1 MWPLD
6 KSIENGTRARGQP
19 HLLSGEASLPVFMER
34 NDPRS
39 SNWSGSAFCGA
50 AQARLALPAPE
61 RVRAAP
67 PGSVTCA
74 ACRHGHAN
82 PTCDATGQLG
92 KRAAGQPSETAM
104 AARSATPDFGDDGVD
119 EVDGRFPE
127 PVAEPRSD
135 ADDPPALT
143 SGFFGRR
150 KVVPPIGEAKTP
162 TSTKSRTSQAEEKL
176 EEMLES
182 GKHFLE
188 GLGTGRHG
196 VKRQDT
202 LDKNYWLSLED
213 EASKSKQFGSHPD
226 LILKQKNRKKCR
238 LRSIEQCEFPKSLK
252 DKNLWVLN
260 PQNRYSWDLTILV
273 LIILVMVL
281 AQIILMMTKKKK
293 KIKNQLKVV
302 MQRMQLF

>member
-1 MWPLD
+1 
-6 KSIENGTRARGQP
+6 
-19 HLLSGEASLPVFMER
+19 
-34 NDPRS
+34 
-39 SNWSGSAFCGA
+39 
-50 AQARLALPAPE
+50 
-61 RVRAAP
+61 
-67 PGSVTCA
+67 
-74 ACRHGHAN
+74 
-82 PTCDATGQLG
+82 
-92 KRAAGQPSETAM
+92 M

-127 PVAEPRSD
+127 PVRSD
-135 ADDPPALT
+135 AAPAANDDPPQLT
-143 SGFFGRR
+143 TGFFGRR

-213 EASKSKQFGSHPD
+213 EASKSKQFASHPD
-226 LILKQKNRKKCR
+226 LILKQKKHKKCR

-281 AQIILMMTKKKK
+281 APFEIAFVRASVGFNRNACNT
-293 KIKNQLKVV
+293 NHAGPE
-302 MQRMQLF
+302 

>member
-1 MWPLD
+1 MKLVGFSVLRRSP
-6 KSIENGTRARGQP
+6 SSPRTASAGARP
-19 HLLSGEASLPVFMER
+19 
-34 NDPRS
+34 
-39 SNWSGSAFCGA
+39 GSASGQRYVCRVSPRA
-50 AQARLALPAPE
+50 HRPQ
-61 RVRAAP
+61 VRALR
-67 PGSVTCA
+67 GV
-74 ACRHGHAN
+74 
-82 PTCDATGQLG
+82 LG
-92 KRAAGQPSETAM
+92 KSRRAALSETAM

-127 PVAEPRSD
+127 PVAEPRTD

-281 AQIILMMTKKKK
+281 APFEIAFVRASVGFNRNACNTNHAGPGVPQGFFTS
-293 KIKNQLKVV
+293 
-302 MQRMQLF
+302 

>member
-1 MWPLD
+1 
-6 KSIENGTRARGQP
+6 
-19 HLLSGEASLPVFMER
+19 
-34 NDPRS
+34 
-39 SNWSGSAFCGA
+39 
-50 AQARLALPAPE
+50 
-61 RVRAAP
+61 
-67 PGSVTCA
+67 
-74 ACRHGHAN
+74 
-82 PTCDATGQLG
+82 
-92 KRAAGQPSETAM
+92 M

-127 PVAEPRSD
+127 PVAEPRTD

-150 KVVPPIGEAKTP
+150 KAVPPIGEAKTP

-202 LDKNYWLSLED
+202 LDKNYWLSLEH

-226 LILKQKNRKKCR
+226 
-238 LRSIEQCEFPKSLK
+238 
-252 DKNLWVLN
+252 
-260 PQNRYSWDLTILV
+260 
-273 LIILVMVL
+273 
-281 AQIILMMTKKKK
+281 
-293 KIKNQLKVV
+293 
-302 MQRMQLF
+302 